1 MGAYHLILREGFLDT
16 FPTTVA
22 GTVDGLIKPSQLA
35 EVLQIAVHQLVGQ
48 DRQRQVVREG
58 LLLIFLQDLLGKTV
72 QLDGQA
78 VIGFH
83 RGDIHHT
90 VLDVGP
96 LEVGH
101 VRITEAGESA
111 KAETVPCLGKAAGI
125 LYHLLILVAVHVRQ
139 RHLGSVLGNLE
150 IIKVQQLLLSQ
161 EDDRLVQDLELGPI
175 PLDGVLL
182 DGVLLGV
189 VLPER
194 PVQEPAQVIEM
205 LLDTLL
211 LQALVAEVNDKLVDA
226 GLVEGLEGG
235 LGVEALHMIGERMPD
250 LQRCICPAIGSAL
263 LLDEFFQAGEEADTL
278 HLHRNRILLRLHL
291 QRLLQVLLDFLLS
304 RLLLQV
310 HLPLREMGLDLLQV
324 GIDPLG
330 RDFLGIL
337 ITLRLHLVSIPV
349 IGIDG
354 VPNRGLK
361 GNALH

>member
-1 MGAYHLILREGFLDT
+1 M
-16 FPTTVA
+16 
-22 GTVDGLIKPSQLA
+22 
-35 EVLQIAVHQLVGQ
+35 
-48 DRQRQVVREG
+48 
-58 LLLIFLQDLLGKTV
+58 
-72 QLDGQA
+72 
-78 VIGFH
+78 
-83 RGDIHHT
+83 
-90 VLDVGP
+90 
-96 LEVGH
+96 
-101 VRITEAGESA
+101 
-111 KAETVPCLGKAAGI
+111 
-125 LYHLLILVAVHVRQ
+125 
-139 RHLGSVLGNLE
+139 
-150 IIKVQQLLLSQ
+150 QQLLLSQ

-175 PLDGVLL
+175 PL

-250 LQRCICPAIGSAL
+250 LQRCICPAVGSAL
-263 LLDEFFQAGEEADTL
+263 LLDEFFQAREEADTL
-278 HLHRNRILLRLHL
+278 HLHRNRILLRLHF
-291 QRLLQVLLDFLLS
+291 QRLLQVLLDVLLS

-337 ITLRLHLVSIPV
+337 IALRLHLVSIPV
-349 IGIDG
+349 IRIDG
-354 VPNRGLK
+354 VANRGLK
-361 GNALH
+361 GNTLHRQLDANRLLLGALAFAIFEVYCNWHNQSKFKIYA